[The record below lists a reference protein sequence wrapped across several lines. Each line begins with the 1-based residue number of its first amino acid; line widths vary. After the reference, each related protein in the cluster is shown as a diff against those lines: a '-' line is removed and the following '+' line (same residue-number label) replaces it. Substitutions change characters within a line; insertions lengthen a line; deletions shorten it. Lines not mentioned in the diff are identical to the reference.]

1 MSRTPK
7 SISENDAREI
17 ASFLLN
23 KGIPQTQIASTVK
36 KSQSWVAGI
45 KRELDIARSA
55 REEGRQEVRSAIVKN
70 VEDKAAHEITQRLFQ
85 SPNIQMLPSD
95 ND

>member
-7 SISENDAREI
+7 NVSEDDAREI
-17 ASFLLN
+17 ANFLLD

-36 KSQSWVAGI
+36 KSQSWVSGI
-45 KRELDIARSA
+45 KRERDIANSA
-55 REEGRQEVRSAIVKN
+55 REEGRQEVRNAIIGN
-70 VEDKAAHEITQRLFQ
+70 VEDKVAREVTTRFFH
-85 SPNIQMLPSD
+85 SPSRPTLPSN